1 MSLPRRAM
9 EQMGFSV
16 CCLNCDAPD
25 IPGSERCK
33 SCIQSHTRARDRL
46 TSGKA
51 STKAQRLAR
60 ELVTMLAD
68 PFSHV
73 EDDEHGK
80 WMEAY
85 AEMIREHQFD
95 PERDDKD
102 QRTVHRLRLSRK
114 KSLIRDVANQN
125 RWSERPPDEVE
136 IDEMR
141 ELLREGEPNTRMTWE
156 DLIAEIEGMLE
167 D

>member
-1 MSLPRRAM
+1 
-9 EQMGFSV
+9 
-16 CCLNCDAPD
+16 
-25 IPGSERCK
+25 
-33 SCIQSHTRARDRL
+33 
-46 TSGKA
+46 
-51 STKAQRLAR
+51 
-60 ELVTMLAD
+60 MLAD

-80 WMEAY
+80 WMEVY

-102 QRTVHRLRLSRK
+102 KRTVHRLRLSRK

-125 RWSERPPDEVE
+125 RWSERPPDEME

-141 ELLREGEPNTRMTWE
+141 ELLRDGESKTPMTWD